1 MQIHLIY
8 YLGFLWD
15 VVVHVFC
22 AGTACCVYIYICIIY
37 QYLYTF
43 IYIHMNMQIYY
54 VQVVVGTE
62 RWIST
67 IIPSREKVLFLRF

>member
-22 AGTACCVYIYICIIY
+22 AGTACCVYIYMYHISVFVY
-37 QYLYTF
+37 
-43 IYIHMNMQIYY
+43 IYIYTHEYADILCT
-54 VQVVVGTE
+54 GCG
-62 RWIST
+62 WD
-67 IIPSREKVLFLRF
+67 